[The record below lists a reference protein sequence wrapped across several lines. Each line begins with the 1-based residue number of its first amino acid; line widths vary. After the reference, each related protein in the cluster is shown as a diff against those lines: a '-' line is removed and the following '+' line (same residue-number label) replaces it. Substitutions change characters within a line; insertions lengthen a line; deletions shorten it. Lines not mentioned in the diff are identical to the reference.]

1 MSLIPYCFDYDLPHW
16 SRRLMNQAFGMAFS
30 PEDILSARSSP
41 LFPTF
46 KWWWPENLES
56 SLKTNKDKWQ
66 VNIDVHHFAPDEIS
80 VKTSDGFIV
89 VEGKHD
95 EKSDE
100 HGFISRQFVRRF
112 KIPDD
117 VNPEAIESRL
127 SSDGV
132 LTVLALMKANSQKGE
147 RIVPVSHTGPVRKII
162 QEDAKLERGEKKKE

>member
-1 MSLIPYCFDYDLPHW
+1 MSLIPHCFDYDLP
-16 SRRLMNQAFGMAFS
+16 RRLLDQAFGMTIT
-30 PEDILSARSSP
+30 PEDVLSARSGP

-56 SLKTNKDKWQ
+56 SIKTNKDKWQ

-80 VKTSDGFIV
+80 VKMSDGFIV

-95 EKSDE
+95 EKRDE

-117 VNPEAIESRL
+117 VNPEAVESRL

-132 LTVLALMKANSQKGE
+132 LSVLALMKANSQKGE
-147 RIVPVSHTGPVRKII
+147 RIVPVSHTGPVRQRIR
-162 QEDAKLERGEKKKE
+162 EGAKMEKEGKKKE